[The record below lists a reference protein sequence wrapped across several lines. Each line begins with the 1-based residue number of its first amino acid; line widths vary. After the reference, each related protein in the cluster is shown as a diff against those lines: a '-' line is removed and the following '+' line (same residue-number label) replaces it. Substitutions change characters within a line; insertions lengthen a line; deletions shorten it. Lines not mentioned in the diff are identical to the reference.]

1 MERITLAREYRV
13 TEWLRD
19 AYSELTKI
27 ISLDFEKLV
36 PEEPYSNPLDGNWE
50 ADAKKWEA
58 TSRDWETLA
67 RIFFLQTK
75 VAASITSFNGCNYHC
90 DECGM
95 EYGRSRLCECRLLAM
110 VDEAFRGELASYP
123 GYIELPLPRKLPILF
138 NIVHSFWVVHSIAQP
153 LSRAATPDFFST
165 GFPVTLPVASTGKY
179 NRKNQKNWYE
189 QNKQYILV

>member
-36 PEEPYSNPLDGNWE
+36 PEEPCSNPLDGNWE